1 MQISTYTSNM
11 HGYIDRN
18 LTEKIRTRLEN
29 FPAAAILG
37 PRQCGKS
44 TLAHRLAQEFPHA
57 VYLDLE
63 KPSDLAKLTDPEA
76 FFTLNKGRLCCL
88 DEIQRKPE
96 IFPVL
101 RSMIDANGTNGQFLI
116 LGSASRDLIRQS
128 SETLAGRI
136 SYAELTPF
144 LLSELPTGKTEPLR
158 ELWLKG
164 GYPRS
169 YLAKSSEISCNW
181 REDFIRTFFE
191 REIPLLGFKYSP
203 SVLERFWKFC
213 GHVHGQ
219 LLNLSKLG
227 ESLGVNYHTIKNYTE
242 LLERTFMLRLLKPYS
257 ANLKKRL
264 VKSPKL
270 YVRDSGLL
278 HSLLSISSQND
289 LLGHPVYGSSWE
301 GFAMENILSELPEW
315 EASFYRTSNGA
326 EIDLILQRG
335 QRNVAVEFK
344 AHSAPQVA
352 RGFWDTLEQL
362 EIKEAYV
369 VSPVKESYPLKKGVH
384 VVSLP
389 EFIGSMLKS
398 S

>member
-1 MQISTYTSNM
+1 M
-11 HGYIDRN
+11 HGYIDRS
-18 LTEKIRTRLEN
+18 LADKIRVKLAN
-29 FPAAAILG
+29 FPAVAMLG

-44 TLAHRLAQEFPHA
+44 TLAHRLAREFPRT

-63 KPSDLAKLTDPEA
+63 RPSDLARLDDPEA
-76 FFTLNKGRLCCL
+76 FFTMNQGRLCCL

-96 IFPVL
+96 IFPTL
-101 RSMIDANGTNGQFLI
+101 RSMIDATGSNGQFLI

-144 LLSELPTGKTEPLR
+144 LLSELHLSGTTSLR
-158 ELWLKG
+158 ELWLRG

-169 YLAKSSEISCNW
+169 YLAKSLETSGIW
-181 REDFIRTFFE
+181 REDFVRTFFE
-191 REIPLLGFKYSP
+191 REIPLLGFRYSP
-203 SVLERFWKFC
+203 AVLERFWKFC

-227 ESLGVNYHTIKNYTE
+227 GSLGVNYHSIKNYTD
-242 LLERTFMLRLLKPYS
+242 LLERTFMLRLLPPYS
-257 ANLKKRL
+257 ANIKKRL

-278 HSLLSISSQND
+278 HGLLGISTHND
-289 LLGHPVYGSSWE
+289 LLGHPVYGASWE

-315 EASFYRTSNGA
+315 DASFFRTSNGA

-335 QRNVAVEFK
+335 RRKVAVEFK
-344 AHSAPQVA
+344 AHSVPQVT
-352 RGFWDTLEQL
+352 RGFWDALDEL
-362 EIKEAYV
+362 EIREAYV
-369 VSPVKESYPLKKGVH
+369 VAPVEESYPLKGSGH
-384 VVSLP
+384 VIPLR
-389 EFIGSMLKS
+389 EFIEKFRKC
-398 S
+398 

>member
-1 MQISTYTSNM
+1 M
-11 HGYIDRN
+11 HGYIDRH
-18 LTEKIRTRLEN
+18 LAEKIRTRLAN

-44 TLAHRLAQEFPHA
+44 TLAHRLAQEFPHT

-63 KPSDLAKLTDPEA
+63 RPSDLAKLNDPEA
-76 FFTLNKGRLCCL
+76 FFSLNRGRFCCL

-96 IFPVL
+96 LFPVL
-101 RSMIDANGTNGQFLI
+101 RSMIDASGTNGQFLI

-144 LLSELPTGKTEPLR
+144 LLSELQTGTEAVR
-158 ELWLKG
+158 GLWLKG

-169 YLAKSSEISCNW
+169 YLAKDIEISCNW
-181 REDFIRTFFE
+181 REDFIRTFLE

-227 ESLGVNYHTIKNYTE
+227 ESLGVCYHTIKNYTE

-257 ANLKKRL
+257 TNLKKRL

-278 HSLLSISSQND
+278 HSLLGISTQND

-301 GFAMENILSELPEW
+301 GFALENILSELPEW
-315 EASFYRTSNGA
+315 ESSFYRTSNGA

-335 QRNVAVEFK
+335 KSKVAVEFK
-344 AHSAPQVA
+344 AHSAPQVTK
-352 RGFWDTLEQL
+352 GFWDALEQL

-369 VSPVKESYPLKKGVH
+369 VAPVEESYPLKNGTH
-384 VVSLP
+384 VVPLTK
-389 EFIGSMLKS
+389 FIETMLKN
-398 S
+398 